1 MKLRRSAVPYRD
13 QVTEPPR
20 IDPDAP
26 KLVYVQVADHI
37 TARIEAGD
45 LAPGGRLPAE
55 RDLATEY
62 GVSYDTIRRATAL
75 LRDRGLIITIVGRGT
90 YVTPADQRGQRI
102 HAGAVCE
109 RALTGGDVLALAAP
123 GLQGGGL

>member
-1 MKLRRSAVPYRD
+1 VPYRD
-13 QVTEPPR
+13 RVSEPPR

-45 LAPGGRLPAE
+45 LARGARLPAE

-90 YVTPADQRGQRI
+90 YVTPADQRGQ
-102 HAGAVCE
+102 
-109 RALTGGDVLALAAP
+109 T
-123 GLQGGGL
+123 